1 MLGRLK
7 SLTSSTETSKSTST
21 DQDSSSLRA
30 ILDQAIDA
38 VVTID
43 DANIITY
50 FNAAAERL
58 WGYSAEEAIG
68 QNVKMLVPSEIRS
81 VHDDYVNANRET
93 GVDKIV
99 GTSRDIQIER
109 RDGTRPWCN
118 LSLSRVVSETGTSY
132 TAFVKDITEQHEA
145 VERIDQTLEQC
156 LDAVVT
162 IDEDNN
168 VIFFNAAAERLWGCS
183 RGDVMGRN
191 VKMLVPKA
199 IQANHDDLVN
209 QNRITGHDK
218 IVGTSREI
226 EIETLDGRTVWG
238 DLSLSKVELEGKIV
252 YTAFITDITEA
263 KAQRDRVATLSLV
276 ADETDNSVIITDS
289 RGFIEYVNPGFVK
302 LTGYTPEDAIGNRPG
317 DLLQGRHT
325 SNETR
330 ARIRQNLVDKVPFY
344 EEILNYTK
352 SGETYWISLAVNPI
366 FDRNGQLVKFVSI
379 QANID
384 ETKKS
389 SLENDVRLEAISASN
404 LVMEFTPRGELQYAN
419 PLTLRCLGHQ
429 SVEELTR
436 PLGSLSRY
444 VSSESWSELQRGQ
457 SISTELRIDDLRP
470 ETVRLAVV
478 ISPVVDLDGAVN
490 KILVYGEDVS
500 ERNALIE
507 TSYQAMASVL
517 DRISNITSS
526 IDAISD
532 QTNLLALNATVESA
546 RAGEAGKGF
555 AVVADEVRVLAQRTT
570 ASASEIEE
578 LIGETKHHV
587 DQLSAYIGGD
597 G

>member
-7 SLTSSTETSKSTST
+7 NLTSSTETSKSTST
-21 DQDSSSLRA
+21 DGGSSSLRA